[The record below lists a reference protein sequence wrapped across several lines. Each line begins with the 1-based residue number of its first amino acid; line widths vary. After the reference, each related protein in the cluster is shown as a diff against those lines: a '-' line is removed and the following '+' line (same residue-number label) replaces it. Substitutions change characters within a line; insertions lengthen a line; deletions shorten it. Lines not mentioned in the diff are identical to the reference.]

1 MIVLLGTTLTASFF
15 DSLNPSAIVQQMVLQ
30 AMVKRKRQIWFFI
43 FGIALAN
50 LLLGLAVYYG
60 LAAWVWR
67 WVEGLLQ
74 DHPLPVYGACGAG
87 GAALFLLGVWLL
99 WKTRQSRRQGVSQQ
113 EGPAKA
119 PAQLSPLSLFLMGAG
134 FCLVELT
141 SALPY
146 FGFLALLATYQLAF
160 PGALLFMLLYDFMY
174 VLPLI
179 LLYFGYNKL
188 QGTGAIRR
196 LESLLGNVSAYLVP
210 GVTAIAGAALAWW
223 AGSGLAG

>member
-99 WKTRQSRRQGVSQQ
+99 WKTRQSRRQGVSQ
-113 EGPAKA
+113 
-119 PAQLSPLSLFLMGAG
+119 PLST
-134 FCLVELT
+134 CSS
-141 SALPY
+141 SA
-146 FGFLALLATYQLAF
+146 FRRFSS
-160 PGALLFMLLYDFMY
+160 
-174 VLPLI
+174 
-179 LLYFGYNKL
+179 L
-188 QGTGAIRR
+188 QQRFFAAQRSHSGRR
-196 LESLLGNVSAYLVP
+196 AERSQSAR
-210 GVTAIAGAALAWW
+210 G
-223 AGSGLAG
+223 GSGRGDSKMRPISSSAAE

>member
-74 DHPLPVYGACGAG
+74 DHPSLS
-87 GAALFLLGVWLL
+87 
-99 WKTRQSRRQGVSQQ
+99 T
-113 EGPAKA
+113 GPA
-119 PAQLSPLSLFLMGAG
+119 
-134 FCLVELT
+134 
-141 SALPY
+141 
-146 FGFLALLATYQLAF
+146 
-160 PGALLFMLLYDFMY
+160 
-174 VLPLI
+174 
-179 LLYFGYNKL
+179 
-188 QGTGAIRR
+188 
-196 LESLLGNVSAYLVP
+196 
-210 GVTAIAGAALAWW
+210 
-223 AGSGLAG
+223 GLAGWPCSCLGSGSFGRPGKAAARGSPSRRARPRPRPSSPLCPCFSWGPASAW

>member
-113 EGPAKA
+113 GGPAKA

-141 SALPY
+141 
-146 FGFLALLATYQLAF
+146 
-160 PGALLFMLLYDFMY
+160 GALLFMLLYDFMY

-179 LLYFGYNKL
+179 LLYFGYNKI

-210 GVTAIAGAALAWW
+210 TVTAIAGAALAWW